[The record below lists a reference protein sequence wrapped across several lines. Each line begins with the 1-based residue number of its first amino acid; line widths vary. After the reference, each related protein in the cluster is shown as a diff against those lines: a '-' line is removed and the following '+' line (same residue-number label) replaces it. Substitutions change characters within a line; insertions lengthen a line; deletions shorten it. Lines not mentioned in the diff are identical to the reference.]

1 MAKKNEKTK
10 KDVGRGALKGH
21 WLWGLLVLSILLL
34 IDLITK
40 VGAQVYFEVMGN
52 ADIVLIPDVLEF
64 TYRENPGMAF
74 SMGADAPMPA
84 KLAVVILTG
93 VVMAAVAVFYLR
105 MDKRRSFLRW
115 CLVFIIAG
123 GIGNL
128 IDRVLFKVW
137 LENGGGVRDMVM
149 IDFGPLLHEW
159 FGLEVAWLD
168 FGVCNFADFFI
179 VGGAVA
185 LVLAILF
192 FDSGAI
198 LPVGKYKA
206 LSKEMEEAEKA
217 KKAAKKAQKAA
228 ETQANTDK

>member
-1 MAKKNEKTK
+1 M
-10 KDVGRGALKGH
+10 
-21 WLWGLLVLSILLL
+21 
-34 IDLITK
+34 
-40 VGAQVYFEVMGN
+40 YFEVMGK
-52 ADIVLIPDVLEF
+52 ADVVLIPDVLVL
-64 TYRENPGMAF
+64 TYKENPGMAF

-115 CLVFIIAG
+115 CLVFIVAG
-123 GIGNL
+123 GVGNL

-159 FGLEVAWLD
+159 FGWEVAWLD

-185 LVLAILF
+185 LLLSFLF
-192 FDSGAI
+192 FDTDAFF
-198 LPVGKYKA
+198 PVGKYKA
-206 LSKEMEEAEKA
+206 LAKEAEETAEAKRKAKAEA
-217 KKAAKKAQKAA
+217 KKA
-228 ETQANTDK
+228 E

>member
-52 ADIVLIPDVLEF
+52 ADIVLIPDVLVL
-64 TYRENPGMAF
+64 TYKENPGMAF

-115 CLVFIIAG
+115 CLVFIVAG

-159 FGLEVAWLD
+159 FGWEVAWLD

-192 FDSGAI
+192 FDAGAI
-198 LPVGKYKA
+198 LPIGKYKA